1 MTLLMDEALEALPPK
16 PGPYWRGVSLAGMP
30 DELRQRWKDAH
41 KKGRVVQYNGYTS
54 VTAIEGQQY
63 GGEWQIQMHL
73 ETPRDM
79 RPFAVDPNE
88 GEFLL
93 PRGVQL
99 KYRGIRNG
107 YRIMHEQKDVKTI
120 KKNRNFTADE
130 DEIASLID
138 SGYTRE
144 RAIEILIEMEE
155 ARERWARERN
165 KPISEKK
172 RRWWKNMYER
182 MQAEATAG
190 LTK

>member
-1 MTLLMDEALEALPPK
+1 
-16 PGPYWRGVSLAGMP
+16 
-30 DELRQRWKDAH
+30 
-41 KKGRVVQYNGYTS
+41 VQYNGYTS

-73 ETPRDM
+73 ESPRDM
-79 RPFAVDPNE
+79 RPFAVDPDE

-99 KYRGIRNG
+99 RYDGIDNWYRV
-107 YRIMHEQKDVKTI
+107 MWEQPMRRKI
-120 KKNRNFTADE
+120 KKNRNFSD
-130 DEIASLID
+130 DGNRVDRLMQ
-138 SGYTRE
+138 SGYSRE
-144 RAIEILIEMEE
+144 RAIEIDLELRE
-155 ARERWARERN
+155 ASERWARERN